1 MSFAASLDFTW
12 IALAPLLTL
21 LLTAAFG
28 LFAAL
33 WGFGSRPAA
42 ATSLIGLVTAG
53 VFTFILSQNE
63 RHGVAG
69 SGFGLNYLVD
79 LPATAFHFVIIVGA
93 ILAVLIA
100 YDYLEREIGRASCRE
115 RVH

>member
-1 MSFAASLDFTW
+1 MSLVASLDFTW
-12 IALAPLLTL
+12 IALAPLITL
-21 LLTAAFG
+21 LLTVAFG
-28 LFAAL
+28 LLASL
-33 WGFGSRPAA
+33 WGLGSRAA
-42 ATSLIGLVTAG
+42 AAIALVGLVTAG
-53 VFTFILSQNE
+53 LFTFILFQNE

-69 SGFGLNYLVD
+69 SGFGLSYLVD